1 MISYSNRY
9 SKIREKLN
17 QNELV
22 ILDGG
27 VGTELQKRGIEMDE
41 SWCGTASRNTEI
53 LKQVHLDYIKAGAQV
68 ITTNTYASSRLL
80 LDAAGVGKD
89 FEEINLKAI
98 SAAKAARDEVSDDIL
113 IAGSLSHRYPI
124 AHGDMQS
131 NATIQFEQ
139 SVLQEATD
147 EMANFLSENG
157 CDLILLEMMY
167 HPDRIQTVFE
177 SAKKT
182 NKPIWAGFSTRRN
195 ENGDILSLTDS
206 VNVAFR
212 EIVKIIKDYELDAVG
227 IMHTDV
233 NIVSDSIKIVR
244 EIYDGTILVYPDS
257 GGWVSP
263 NWIFD
268 KVIKPNE
275 LKARAEEWAKEGVQI
290 LGGCCGLSPEHI
302 QAVAEI
308 KQ

>member
-89 FEEINLKAI
+89 FEEINLKAV

-182 NKPIWAGFSTRRN
+182 NKPIWAGFSTRRT

-206 VNVAFR
+206 VDVPFR
-212 EIVKIIKDYELDAVG
+212 EIVEIIKDYELDAVG

-268 KVIKPNE
+268 KVIKPHE
-275 LKARAEEWAKEGVQI
+275 LKARAVEWAKEGVQI

-302 QAVAEI
+302 QAIAEI
-308 KQ
+308 KK

>member
-89 FEEINLKAI
+89 FEEINLKAV

-182 NKPIWAGFSTRRN
+182 NKPIWAGFSTRRT

-206 VNVAFR
+206 VDVPFR
-212 EIVKIIKDYELDAVG
+212 EIVEIIKDYELDAVG

-268 KVIKPNE
+268 KVIKPHE
-275 LKARAEEWAKEGVQI
+275 LKARAAEWAKEGVQI

-308 KQ
+308 KK

>member
-1 MISYSNRY
+1 MISYSSRY
-9 SKIREKLN
+9 SKIRKKLN

-98 SAAKAARDEVSDDIL
+98 GAAKAARDEVSDDIL

-182 NKPIWAGFSTRRN
+182 NKPIWAGFSTRRT

-206 VNVAFR
+206 VDVPFE
-212 EIVKIIKDYELDAVG
+212 EIVEIIKDYELDAVG

-268 KVIKPNE
+268 KVIKPHE
-275 LKARAEEWAKEGVQI
+275 LKARASEWAKEGVQI

>member
-1 MISYSNRY
+1 MKNISSRY
-9 SKIREKLN
+9 SKIKEKLN
-17 QNELV
+17 QKEIV

-53 LKQVHLDYIKAGAQV
+53 LKEVHLDYIKAGAQV

-80 LDAAGVGKD
+80 LDAAGFRKD

-98 SAAKAARDEVSDDIL
+98 NCAKAARDEVDDNIL

-124 AHGDMQS
+124 ANGDLQS

-139 SVLQEATD
+139 SILQEATD
-147 EMANFLSENG
+147 EMAEFLSNNG
-157 CDLILLEMMY
+157 CDLLLLEMMY
-167 HPDRIQTVFE
+167 HPDRIQTVFD

-182 NKPIWAGFSTRRN
+182 KKPLWAGFSTRKSKSG
-195 ENGDILSLTDS
+195 EILSLTDS
-206 VNVAFR
+206 VDVSFK
-212 EIVKIIKDYELDAVG
+212 EMIKILKDYEIDAVG
-227 IMHTDV
+227 IMHTDIA
-233 NIVSDSIKIVR
+233 IVSESIEIVK
-244 EIYDGTILVYPDS
+244 EVFDGTILVYPDS

-268 KVIKPNE
+268 KVIKPHE
-275 LKARAEEWAKEGVQI
+275 LKARAVEWAKEGVQI

-302 QAVAEI
+302 RAIAEI

>member
-1 MISYSNRY
+1 MISYSSRY
-9 SKIREKLN
+9 SKIRKKLN

-98 SAAKAARDEVSDDIL
+98 SAAKAARDEVSNDIL

-182 NKPIWAGFSTRRN
+182 NKPIWAGFSTRRT
-195 ENGDILSLTDS
+195 ESGDILSLTDS
-206 VNVAFR
+206 VDVPFE
-212 EIVKIIKDYELDAVG
+212 EIVEIIKDYELDAVG

-268 KVIKPNE
+268 KVIKPHE
-275 LKARAEEWAKEGVQI
+275 LKARASEWAKEGVQI

>member
-9 SKIREKLN
+9 SKIRKRLN

-98 SAAKAARDEVSDDIL
+98 NAAKAARDEVSDDIL

-147 EMANFLSENG
+147 EMANILVKNG

-182 NKPIWAGFSTRRN
+182 NKPIWAGFSTRRT
-195 ENGDILSLTDS
+195 ENGDILSLTDT
-206 VNVAFR
+206 VNVPFR
-212 EIVKIIKDYELDAVG
+212 EIVKIVKDYEIDAVG

-233 NIVSDSIKIVR
+233 NIISDSIKIIR

-268 KVIKPNE
+268 KVIKPHE
-275 LKARAEEWAKEGVQI
+275 LKARAVEWAKEGVQI

-302 QAVAEI
+302 QAIAEI
-308 KQ
+308 KK

>member
-89 FEEINLKAI
+89 FEEINLKAV

-182 NKPIWAGFSTRRN
+182 NKPIWAGFSTRRT

-206 VNVAFR
+206 VDVPFR
-212 EIVKIIKDYELDAVG
+212 EIVEIIKGYELDAVG
-227 IMHTDV
+227 IMHTDI
-233 NIVSDSIKIVR
+233 NIVSDSIKIIR

-268 KVIKPNE
+268 KVIKPHE
-275 LKARAEEWAKEGVQI
+275 LKARAVEWAKEGVHI

>member
-195 ENGDILSLTDS
+195 ENGDILSLTDT

-257 GGWVSP
+257 G
-263 NWIFD
+263 
-268 KVIKPNE
+268 
-275 LKARAEEWAKEGVQI
+275 
-290 LGGCCGLSPEHI
+290 
-302 QAVAEI
+302 
-308 KQ
+308 

>member
-9 SKIREKLN
+9 LKIKEKLN

-53 LKQVHLDYIKAGAQV
+53 LKQIHLDYINAGAQV

-80 LDAAGVGKD
+80 LDAAGFGND

-98 SAAKAARDEVSDDIL
+98 SAAKAAREEVSDDIL

-124 AHGDMQS
+124 AHGDAQS
-131 NATIQFEQ
+131 NATIQFKQ
-139 SVLQEATD
+139 PILQEATD
-147 EMANFLSENG
+147 EMAELLSENG

-167 HPDRIQTVFE
+167 HPDRIQTVFN

-182 NKPIWAGFSTRRN
+182 NKPVWAGFSTRRSD
-195 ENGDILSLTDS
+195 EGEILSLTDS
-206 VNVAFR
+206 VDVPFR
-212 EIVKIIKDYELDAVG
+212 ELVKIISDYELDAVG

-233 NIVSDSIKIVR
+233 NVVSDSIKIIK

-268 KVIKPNE
+268 QVIKPHE
-275 LKARAEEWAKEGVQI
+275 L
-290 LGGCCGLSPEHI
+290 
-302 QAVAEI
+302 
-308 KQ
+308 

>member
-268 KVIKPNE
+268 KVIKPHE

-302 QAVAEI
+302 QAIAEI
-308 KQ
+308 KK

>member
-268 KVIKPNE
+268 KVIKPHE
-275 LKARAEEWAKEGVQI
+275 LKARAVEWAKEGVQI

-302 QAVAEI
+302 QAIAEI
-308 KQ
+308 KK

>member
-1 MISYSNRY
+1 MISYSSRY
-9 SKIREKLN
+9 SKIRERLN

-98 SAAKAARDEVSDDIL
+98 SAAKAARDEVSNDIL

-195 ENGDILSLTDS
+195 KNGDILSLTDS
-206 VNVAFR
+206 VDVSFR
-212 EIVKIIKDYELDAVG
+212 ELVEIIRDYDLDAVG

-268 KVIKPNE
+268 KVIKPHE
-275 LKARAEEWAKEGVQI
+275 LKARASEWAKEGVQI

>member
-1 MISYSNRY
+1 MISYSSRY
-9 SKIREKLN
+9 SKIRERLN

-80 LDAAGVGKD
+80 LDAAGFGND

-182 NKPIWAGFSTRRN
+182 NKPIWAGFSTRRT

-206 VNVAFR
+206 VDVPFR
-212 EIVKIIKDYELDAVG
+212 EIVEIIKGYELDAVG
-227 IMHTDV
+227 IMHTDI
-233 NIVSDSIKIVR
+233 NIVSDSIKIIR

-268 KVIKPNE
+268 KVIKPHE
-275 LKARAEEWAKEGVQI
+275 LKARAVEWAKEGVQI

-308 KQ
+308 KK

>member
-1 MISYSNRY
+1 MISYSSRY
-9 SKIREKLN
+9 SKIRERLN

-89 FEEINLKAI
+89 FEEINLKAV

-182 NKPIWAGFSTRRN
+182 NKPIWAGFSTRRT

-206 VNVAFR
+206 VNVPFR
-212 EIVKIIKDYELDAVG
+212 EIVEIIKDYELDAVG

-268 KVIKPNE
+268 KVIKPHE
-275 LKARAEEWAKEGVQI
+275 LKARASEWAKEGVQI

>member
-1 MISYSNRY
+1 MKNISSRY
-9 SKIREKLN
+9 SKIKEKLN
-17 QNELV
+17 QKEIV

-41 SWCGTASRNTEI
+41 SWCGTASRNTQI
-53 LKQVHLDYIKAGAQV
+53 LKEVHLDYIKAGAQV

-80 LDAAGVGKD
+80 LDAAGFGKD

-98 SAAKAARDEVSDDIL
+98 NCAKAARDEVDDNIL

-124 AHGDMQS
+124 ANGDLQS

-139 SVLQEATD
+139 SILQEATD
-147 EMANFLSENG
+147 EMAEFLSNNG
-157 CDLILLEMMY
+157 CDLLLLEMMY
-167 HPDRIQTVFE
+167 HPDRIQTVFD

-182 NKPIWAGFSTRRN
+182 KKPLWAGFSTRKSKSG
-195 ENGDILSLTDS
+195 EILSLTDS
-206 VNVAFR
+206 VDVSFK
-212 EIVKIIKDYELDAVG
+212 EMIKILKDYEIDAVG
-227 IMHTDV
+227 IMHTDIA
-233 NIVSDSIKIVR
+233 IVSESIEIVK
-244 EIYDGTILVYPDS
+244 EVFDGTILVYPDS

-268 KVIKPNE
+268 KVIKPHE
-275 LKARAEEWAKEGVQI
+275 LKARAVEWAKEGVQI

-302 QAVAEI
+302 RAIAEI

>member
-89 FEEINLKAI
+89 FEEINLKAV

-147 EMANFLSENG
+147 EMANILVENG

-182 NKPIWAGFSTRRN
+182 NKPIWAGFSTRRT
-195 ENGDILSLTDS
+195 ENGDILSLTDT
-206 VNVAFR
+206 VDVPFR
-212 EIVKIIKDYELDAVG
+212 EIVKIVKDYEIDAVG
-227 IMHTDV
+227 ILHTDV

-268 KVIKPNE
+268 KVIKPHE
-275 LKARAEEWAKEGVQI
+275 LKARAVEWAKEGVQI

-302 QAVAEI
+302 QAIAEI
-308 KQ
+308 KK

>member
-1 MISYSNRY
+1 MLSRY
-9 SKIREKLN
+9 EKLRN
-17 QNELV
+17 RLNNDELV

-27 VGTELQKRGIEMDE
+27 TGTELEKRGVIMDQ
-41 SWCGTASRNTEI
+41 SWCGTASNNTDI
-53 LKQVHLDYIKAGAQV
+53 LKQIHTDYIKVGAQI

-89 FEEINLKAI
+89 FEEINLKAV

-195 ENGDILSLTDS
+195 ENGDILSLTDT
-206 VNVAFR
+206 VDVPFR
-212 EIVKIIKDYELDAVG
+212 EIVKIIKDYGEGYL
-227 IMHTDV
+227 I
-233 NIVSDSIKIVR
+233 NL
-244 EIYDGTILVYPDS
+244 YN
-257 GGWVSP
+257 P
-263 NWIFD
+263 NLERFVERLA
-268 KVIKPNE
+268 KFNN
-275 LKARAEEWAKEGVQI
+275 LK
-290 LGGCCGLSPEHI
+290 
-302 QAVAEI
+302 
-308 KQ
+308 

>member
-9 SKIREKLN
+9 SKIRKRLN

-89 FEEINLKAI
+89 FEEINLKAVG
-98 SAAKAARDEVSDDIL
+98 AAKAARDEVSDDIL

-182 NKPIWAGFSTRRN
+182 NKPIWAGFSTRRT

-206 VNVAFR
+206 VNVPFR
-212 EIVKIIKDYELDAVG
+212 EIVEIIKDYELDAVG

-268 KVIKPNE
+268 KVIKPHE
-275 LKARAEEWAKEGVQI
+275 LKARASEWAKEGVQI

>member
-1 MISYSNRY
+1 MISYSSRY
-9 SKIREKLN
+9 SKIRERLN

-182 NKPIWAGFSTRRN
+182 NKPIWAGFSTRLT

-206 VNVAFR
+206 VDVPFR
-212 EIVKIIKDYELDAVG
+212 EIVEIIKDYELDAVG

-268 KVIKPNE
+268 KVIKPHE
-275 LKARAEEWAKEGVQI
+275 LKARAAEWAKEGVQI

>member
-1 MISYSNRY
+1 MISYSSRY
-9 SKIREKLN
+9 SKIRERLN

-80 LDAAGVGKD
+80 LDAAGFGND
-89 FEEINLKAI
+89 FEAINLKAI

-124 AHGDMQS
+124 AHGDIQS

-139 SVLQEATD
+139 TILQEATD

-182 NKPIWAGFSTRRN
+182 NKPIWAGFSTRRT

-206 VNVAFR
+206 VDVPFR
-212 EIVKIIKDYELDAVG
+212 EIVEIIKDYELDAVG

-275 LKARAEEWAKEGVQI
+275 LKEKAAEWAKEGVQI

-302 QAVAEI
+302 QAIAEI

>member
-80 LDAAGVGKD
+80 LDAAGFGND

-182 NKPIWAGFSTRRN
+182 NKPIWAGFSTRRT

-206 VNVAFR
+206 VDVPFR
-212 EIVKIIKDYELDAVG
+212 EIVEIIKGYELDAVG
-227 IMHTDV
+227 IMHTDI
-233 NIVSDSIKIVR
+233 NIVSDSIKIIR

-268 KVIKPNE
+268 KVIKQHE
-275 LKARAEEWAKEGVQI
+275 LKARAVEWAKEGVQI

>member
-9 SKIREKLN
+9 SKIRKRLN

-98 SAAKAARDEVSDDIL
+98 NAAKAARDEVSDDIL

-212 EIVKIIKDYELDAVG
+212 EIVKIIKDYKLDAVG

-268 KVIKPNE
+268 KVIKPHE
-275 LKARAEEWAKEGVQI
+275 LKARAAEWAKEGVQI

>member
-268 KVIKPNE
+268 KVIKPHE

-308 KQ
+308 KK

>member
-182 NKPIWAGFSTRRN
+182 NKPIWAGFSTRRT

-206 VNVAFR
+206 VDVPFR
-212 EIVKIIKDYELDAVG
+212 EIVRIIKDYELDAVG

-268 KVIKPNE
+268 KVIKPHE
-275 LKARAEEWAKEGVQI
+275 LKARASEWSKEGVQI
-290 LGGCCGLSPEHI
+290 LGCCCGLSPEHI

>member
-268 KVIKPNE
+268 KVIKPHE
-275 LKARAEEWAKEGVQI
+275 LKARASEWAKEGVQI

>member
-68 ITTNTYASSRLL
+68 ITTDTCASSRLL

-89 FEEINLKAI
+89 FEEINLKAV

-182 NKPIWAGFSTRRN
+182 NKPIWAGFSTRRT

-206 VNVAFR
+206 VDVPFR
-212 EIVKIIKDYELDAVG
+212 EIVEIIKDYELDAVG

-268 KVIKPNE
+268 KVIKPHE
-275 LKARAEEWAKEGVQI
+275 LKVRAAEWAKEGVQI
-290 LGGCCGLSPEHI
+290 IGGCCGLSPEHI

-308 KQ
+308 KK

>member
-1 MISYSNRY
+1 MISYSSRY

-41 SWCGTASRNTEI
+41 SWCGTASRNSEI

-89 FEEINLKAI
+89 FKEINLKAI
-98 SAAKAARDEVSDDIL
+98 NAAKAARDEVSDDIL

-195 ENGDILSLTDS
+195 ENGDILSLTDT
-206 VNVAFR
+206 VNISFR
-212 EIVKIIKDYELDAVG
+212 EIVEIIKDYELDAVG

-268 KVIKPNE
+268 KVIKPHE
-275 LKARAEEWAKEGVQI
+275 LKARAAEWAKEGVQI

-302 QAVAEI
+302 KAVAEI

>member
-1 MISYSNRY
+1 MISYSSRY

-147 EMANFLSENG
+147 EMANILVENG

-182 NKPIWAGFSTRRN
+182 NKPIWAGFSTRRT
-195 ENGDILSLTDS
+195 ENGDILSLTDT
-206 VNVAFR
+206 VDVPFR
-212 EIVKIIKDYELDAVG
+212 EIVKIVKDYEIDAVG

-233 NIVSDSIKIVR
+233 NIISDSIKIIR

-268 KVIKPNE
+268 KVIKPHE
-275 LKARAEEWAKEGVQI
+275 LKARASEWAKEGVQI

>member
-1 MISYSNRY
+1 MISYSSRY
-9 SKIREKLN
+9 SKIRERLN

-98 SAAKAARDEVSDDIL
+98 GAAKAARDEVSDDIL

-131 NATIQFEQ
+131 NAIIQFEQ

-147 EMANFLSENG
+147 EMANILVENG

-182 NKPIWAGFSTRRN
+182 NKPIWAGFSTRRT

-206 VNVAFR
+206 VDVPFR
-212 EIVKIIKDYELDAVG
+212 EIVRIIKDYELDAVG

-268 KVIKPNE
+268 KVIKPHE
-275 LKARAEEWAKEGVQI
+275 LKVRASEWAKEGVQI

>member
-268 KVIKPNE
+268 KVIKPHE

>member
-9 SKIREKLN
+9 SKIRKRLN

-268 KVIKPNE
+268 KVIKPHE

>member
-98 SAAKAARDEVSDDIL
+98 GAAKAARDEVSDDIL

-147 EMANFLSENG
+147 EMANILVENG

-182 NKPIWAGFSTRRN
+182 NKPIWAGFSTRRT

-206 VNVAFR
+206 VDVPFR
-212 EIVKIIKDYELDAVG
+212 EIVRIIKDYELDAVG

-268 KVIKPNE
+268 KVIKPHE
-275 LKARAEEWAKEGVQI
+275 LKARASEWAKEGVQI

-302 QAVAEI
+302 QAIAEI

>member
-1 MISYSNRY
+1 MISYSSRY
-9 SKIREKLN
+9 SKIRERLN

-80 LDAAGVGKD
+80 LDAAGFGND
-89 FEEINLKAI
+89 FEEINLNAI

-147 EMANFLSENG
+147 EMASFLSENG

-182 NKPIWAGFSTRRN
+182 NKPIWAGFSTRRT

-206 VNVAFR
+206 VDVPFR
-212 EIVKIIKDYELDAVG
+212 EIVRIIKDYELDAVG

-268 KVIKPNE
+268 KVIKPHE
-275 LKARAEEWAKEGVQI
+275 LKVRASEWAKEGVQI

>member
-9 SKIREKLN
+9 LKIKEKLN

-41 SWCGTASRNTEI
+41 SWCGTASRNIEI
-53 LKQVHLDYIKAGAQV
+53 LKQVHLDYINAGAQV

-80 LDAAGVGKD
+80 LDAAGFGND
-89 FEEINLKAI
+89 FEEINLKAV
-98 SAAKAARDEVSDDIL
+98 SAAKAAREEINDDIL

-124 AHGDMQS
+124 TDGDTQS

-139 SVLQEATD
+139 PILQSATD
-147 EMANFLSENG
+147 EMAGLLSENG

-167 HPDRIQTVFE
+167 HPDRIQTVFN

-182 NKPIWAGFSTRRN
+182 NKPVWAGFSTRRS
-195 ENGDILSLTDS
+195 EGGEILSLADS
-206 VNVAFR
+206 VEMPFR
-212 EIVKIIKDYELDAVG
+212 ELVQIINDYELDAVG

-233 NIVSDSIKIVR
+233 NVVSDSIKIIR

-268 KVIKPNE
+268 KIIKPHE
-275 LKARAEEWAKEGVQI
+275 LKARTAEWVKEGAQI

-302 QAVAEI
+302 QAIAEI
-308 KQ
+308 K

>member
-9 SKIREKLN
+9 SKIRERLN
-17 QNELV
+17 HNELV

-80 LDAAGVGKD
+80 LDAAGCGKD

-182 NKPIWAGFSTRRN
+182 NKPIWAGFSTRRT

-206 VNVAFR
+206 VDVPFR
-212 EIVKIIKDYELDAVG
+212 EIVKIIKDYELDGKG
-227 IMHTDV
+227 I
-233 NIVSDSIKIVR
+233 
-244 EIYDGTILVYPDS
+244 IYDDDGKIYQKGTFKDGELIKGILYDENGNKDRSVGELPHQIS
-257 GGWVSP
+257 V
-263 NWIFD
+263 
-268 KVIKPNE
+268 KVAFTPIHDFLVERNKDFN
-275 LKARAEEWAKEGVQI
+275 
-290 LGGCCGLSPEHI
+290 
-302 QAVAEI
+302 
-308 KQ
+308 